1 VNLSEITSI
10 DADFA
15 SAIKMF
21 LIRAS
26 LDGKDSLP
34 MEELVGMLSKLGFQA
49 NGQETGI
56 RNYITTLKG
65 KNPDLVSDVND
76 TEIILTTIVSD
87 PGDAEDNEEKVGD
100 MALSNAKA
108 DLGI

>member
-1 VNLSEITSI
+1 MNLSEITSI
-10 DADFA
+10 DGDFA

-26 LDGKDSLP
+26 LDGKDTLP
-34 MEELVGMLSKLGFQA
+34 MEELVGMLAKLGFQA

-76 TEIILTTIVSD
+76 TDVVLTTMPSD
-87 PGDAEDNEEKVGD
+87 PGDAEDNEEKVDD
-100 MALSNAKA
+100 MALQNAKA